1 MNYRLSV
8 AVKRP
13 IGKVGFTLEVKGK
26 TVESY
31 VGKMAT
37 GNIKTEIL
45 STIVKGLRVCRS
57 HLCHEDILYIDV
69 QNRHL
74 QQWLDGFIEYKEY
87 VEGLDEVFD
96 VLESL
101 DCRYKFVFNSN
112 PYAGMFIER
121 NSISTIKGS
130 SIASIDFD

>member
-13 IGKVGFTLEVKGK
+13 MGKVGYTLDVKGR

-31 VGKMAT
+31 VGKMST
-37 GNIKTEIL
+37 DNIKNEIL
-45 STIVKGLRVCRS
+45 STIAKGLRMCRS
-57 HLCHEDILYIDV
+57 YLTHDDILYIDV

-74 QQWLDGFIEYKEY
+74 QQWLDGFVEYKGY
-87 VEGLDEVFD
+87 VDGLDEVFD

-112 PYAGMFIER
+112 PYAGVY
-121 NSISTIKGS
+121 ISKNEKTTLSGS
-130 SIASIDFD
+130 SISSIDFD

>member
-13 IGKVGFTLEVKGK
+13 IGKSGYTLDVKGK
-26 TVESY
+26 TIESY
-31 VGKMAT
+31 IGKISDS
-37 GNIKTEIL
+37 NLKNEIL

-57 HLCHEDILYIDV
+57 HLKHEDILYIDV

-74 QQWLDGFIEYKEY
+74 QQWLDGFVEYKEY
-87 VEGLDEVFD
+87 SDGLDEVFD

-101 DCRYKFVFNSN
+101 DCRYKFVFNDK
-112 PYAGMFIER
+112 PYAGVFIEK
-121 NSISTIKGS
+121 NEVSTVKGS
-130 SIASIDFD
+130 FIADIDFE